1 MRELIETYDEY
12 VALLGSEMESL
23 YGLAFVH
30 GYRCE
35 DERVKRGEELRAK
48 IERLKAKLSQTNT

>member
-1 MRELIETYDEY
+1 MRELIKAYDEY

-23 YGLAFVH
+23 YALAFVH
-30 GYRCE
+30 GYQCE

-48 IERLKAKLSQTNT
+48 ILRLKAKLSKTKT